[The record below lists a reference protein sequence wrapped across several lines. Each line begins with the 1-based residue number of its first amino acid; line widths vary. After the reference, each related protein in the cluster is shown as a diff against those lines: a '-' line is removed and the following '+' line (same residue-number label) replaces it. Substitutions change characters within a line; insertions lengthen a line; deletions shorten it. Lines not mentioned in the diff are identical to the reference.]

1 MHLPQTQHLEDPQ
14 SQQDDRVRYPLQ
26 MALRNSAVAL
36 LGIALT
42 GGAYWLKLHS
52 HGDTRVTGDL
62 ATYWWIWTA
71 LTVFVIAICFA
82 HAYLG
87 ARLGAKKSA
96 TFLKVIVALA
106 LAAMLAGLWWYLQ
119 PRNGGV

>member
-1 MHLPQTQHLEDPQ
+1 MRLPQTQHLEDPQ
-14 SQQDDRVRYPLQ
+14 SQQDDRVQFPLQ

-52 HGDTRVTGDL
+52 HGDTSDL
-62 ATYWWIWTA
+62 ATYWWIWAA
-71 LTVFVIAICFA
+71 LTVFVIAVCFA
-82 HAYLG
+82 HALLGWRLG
-87 ARLGAKKSA
+87 ARRAG
-96 TFLKVIVALA
+96 TFLKVIAALA

-119 PRNGGV
+119 PKNGGV